1 MAPSPNQLSNKT
13 IPPLKIIK
21 KKKENDTSN
30 NTSPTNSN
38 TDIWETAVSK
48 NIHLRSPNATSPP
61 PKKIDKN
68 IFISTNRF
76 TPIAPNDE
84 EERMDD
90 TNDNIPDKNQTP
102 KPPPIFIQE
111 KLNFNNF
118 CIKIKELT
126 DSTGFDCKSSTNKL
140 RLQTYSADSYRTVIN
155 YLKENNVSFHSYQS
169 KELKAFR
176 AVIRNLHPT
185 TDLSFIKKELL
196 DSGFTTR
203 NIMPVFHKLTKTPL
217 PIFFIDLEPGPTNAD
232 IFKITS
238 LCYTIVKIEPA
249 HPKRDIPQCHRSLIS
264 ETHLVKSSTLKIHGY
279 DIIRADHPDGT
290 AHGGAALIIS
300 NQIEHSPLPPLRSCN
315 IQSASTTLKINSVP
329 ISIASCYFPPGIS
342 FPTPELIIFLQSLS
356 NSYILGADFNAKH
369 QTWSRS
375 TNTRGRALYNLI
387 TQKHL
392 KVLSSPS
399 PTYWPSHANRHPDT
413 IDFFITNL
421 PNRFTANTTNLNDPA
436 SDHTPVLLHIGAQP
450 LMKPN
455 RPTITPGFT
464 NWNKFRD
471 ILSKKTILN
480 IKLKS
485 PSNIYSAINKLTYDI
500 QVAAKDSSPLRPSNN
515 PSPNLTP
522 ELRKLLADKRR
533 ARSIWQR
540 THYPEDK
547 SRYNMLS
554 NKLKSLLKIHK
565 NNSYKNYLQN
575 LSLKNGSLWRK
586 TKSILRLKEI
596 TPPLQRPNNTL
607 AVTDSEKADALANEL
622 STVFIP
628 HTISPPPLHLQM
640 VTESLLSPLPM
651 ALPAKPTSPAEIRG
665 IIKKLANGKSP
676 GHDLITN
683 KIIKNLPAKAI
694 IHLTHIY
701 NATLR
706 LSYFPTTWKSSIIV
720 TILKPGK
727 PPENPSSYR
736 PISLLPVLGKV
747 LEKILL
753 KRVTAIANEKKNLPN
768 FQFGFRAN
776 HSTTHQLHRVADTI
790 STALETKKYCAGV
803 FLDVAKAFDTVWHDG
818 LLFKLK
824 TLFPAPYYLLLK
836 SYLDNRTFMVRH
848 NLQHS
853 KQFRIAAGVPQGS
866 DIAPFLYIIY
876 TSDLPTSEK
885 TTIGTYADDT
895 ALLSTADDHITASL
909 QLQSHIDT
917 LSKWFTKW
925 KIKVNE
931 SKSSFVTFALR
942 PLNCPPIS
950 MNNTI
955 IPHSNEVK
963 YLGLIFDRRLT
974 WSSHLKDKRKK
985 LNSRLHLLRPLLRS
999 NLPLPLKLILYKT
1012 LLQPLWVYGVV
1023 IWGSAKQSNKRTIQA
1038 FQNICCRII
1047 TGAPWYISNNA
1058 INSDLRI
1065 CSVNETATIYNKR
1078 FHAKLQSNSNQLIRD
1093 LATPALPGNPTRR
1106 LKRNWCRDLKI

>member
-1 MAPSPNQLSNKT
+1 MA
-13 IPPLKIIK
+13 
-21 KKKENDTSN
+21 
-30 NTSPTNSN
+30 TNS
-38 TDIWETAVSK
+38 TKPLTIFLW
-48 NIHLRSPNATSPP
+48 NANGIFQNLNELQIVLNE
-61 PKKIDKN
+61 KKIK
-68 IFISTNRF
+68 
-76 TPIAPNDE
+76 IA
-84 EERMDD
+84 
-90 TNDNIPDKNQTP
+90 
-102 KPPPIFIQE
+102 
-111 KLNFNNF
+111 
-118 CIKIKELT
+118 
-126 DSTGFDCKSSTNKL
+126 
-140 RLQTYSADSYRTVIN
+140 
-155 YLKENNVSFHSYQS
+155 
-169 KELKAFR
+169 
-176 AVIRNLHPT
+176 
-185 TDLSFIKKELL
+185 
-196 DSGFTTR
+196 
-203 NIMPVFHKLTKTPL
+203 
-217 PIFFIDLEPGPTNAD
+217 
-232 IFKITS
+232 
-238 LCYTIVKIEPA
+238 
-249 HPKRDIPQCHRSLIS
+249 LIS
-264 ETHLVKSSTLKIHGY
+264 ETHLVKSSTYKIHGY
-279 DIIRADHPDGT
+279 EIIKADHPDGT
-290 AHGGAALIIS
+290 AHGGTALIIS

-315 IQSASTTLKINSVP
+315 IQSAGITLKINSVP
-329 ISIASCYFPPGIS
+329 ISIASCYFPPEIS
-342 FPTPELIIFLQSLS
+342 FPTPELIILLQSLS
-356 NSYILGADFNAKH
+356 NSYILGVDFNAKH

-375 TNTRGRALYNLI
+375 TNTRGRALHNLI

-392 KVLSSPS
+392 KVLSIPS
-399 PTYWPSHANRHPDT
+399 PTYWPSHVNRHPDT
-413 IDFFITNL
+413 IDFFITKL
-421 PNRFTANTTNLNDPA
+421 SNRFTANATNLNDPA

-485 PSNIYSAINKLTYDI
+485 PSNIDSAINKFTNDI
-500 QVAAKDSSPLRPSNN
+500 QVAAKDSLTLRLSNN
-515 PSPNLTP
+515 PSP
-522 ELRKLLADKRR
+522 ELRKLLTDKRI

-540 THYPEDK
+540 TRNPDDK
-547 SRYNMLS
+547 SRYNILL

-565 NNSYKNYLQN
+565 NDSYKNYLQN

-640 VTESLLSPLPM
+640 VTESLFSPLPM

-683 KIIKNLPAKAI
+683 KIIKNLPAKTI
-694 IHLTHIY
+694 IYLTHIY

-706 LSYFPTTWKSSIIV
+706 LSYFPTTWKSSVII

-753 KRVTAIANEKKNLPN
+753 KRVSVITNENKNLPN
-768 FQFGFRAN
+768 FRFGFRAS
-776 HSTTHQLHRVADTI
+776 HSTTHQLHRLADTI

-803 FLDVAKAFDTVWHDG
+803 FLDVAKAFDTVWHEG

-836 SYLDNRTFMVRH
+836 SYLDNRTF
-848 NLQHS
+848 
-853 KQFRIAAGVPQGS
+853 KK
-866 DIAPFLYIIY
+866 
-876 TSDLPTSEK
+876 K

-895 ALLSTADDHITASL
+895 ALLSTAADHITASL
-909 QLQSHIDT
+909 QLQLHIDT
-917 LSKWFTKW
+917 LSQWFIKW

-942 PLNCPPIS
+942 PHNCPPIS

-974 WSSHLKDKRKK
+974 WSSYLKDKRKK

-999 NLPLPLKLILYKT
+999 NLALPFKLILYKT

-1023 IWGSAKQSNKRTIQA
+1023 IWGSAKQSNKGTTQA

-1065 CSVNETATIYNKR
+1065 FSVNETATIYYKR
-1078 FHAKLQSNSNQLIRD
+1078 FHALLQSNSNQLIRD
-1093 LATPALPGNPTRR
+1093 LATPALPGNPTIR
-1106 LKRNWCRDLKI
+1106 LKRNWCRDLKIL